1 MIKLTNVRFK
11 KGKTTVTSN
20 NSINSQ
26 RVDELV
32 FLVEP
37 DPGVSDGWA
46 VLVLQLQPQIPGSTI
61 LQIAKRL
68 LWNSKPKI
76 TRFFFRHNYIS
87 LGIKTTSEGFK
98 KYQNMWRHLWT
109 IPNPL
114 LLIETEM
121 N

>member
-37 DPGVSDGWA
+37 DPGVSDG
-46 VLVLQLQPQIPGSTI
+46 
-61 LQIAKRL
+61 
-68 LWNSKPKI
+68 
-76 TRFFFRHNYIS
+76 
-87 LGIKTTSEGFK
+87 
-98 KYQNMWRHLWT
+98 
-109 IPNPL
+109 
-114 LLIETEM
+114 
-121 N
+121 